1 MTDDNNTTAQW
12 FSIQTHDEL
21 QRMDALEKRVQ
32 TLETHVGQLQNE
44 NLRLVNRI
52 LEAEIAVERYR
63 NLLLRKN
70 ISFPFSPM
78 LTARMVN
85 AACNVGGN
93 VGGTVGGTVGG
104 NVGGTVGKL

>member
-1 MTDDNNTTAQW
+1 MTDSSAQW
-12 FSIQTHDEL
+12 YNIQSSEEIG
-21 QRMDALEKRVQ
+21 RVDALEKKVDALQ
-32 TLETHVGQLQNE
+32 ASVTQLQND
-44 NLRLVNRI
+44 NLRLINRI

-85 AACNVGGN
+85 ATCNMSLPPFP
-93 VGGTVGGTVGG
+93 
-104 NVGGTVGKL
+104 K